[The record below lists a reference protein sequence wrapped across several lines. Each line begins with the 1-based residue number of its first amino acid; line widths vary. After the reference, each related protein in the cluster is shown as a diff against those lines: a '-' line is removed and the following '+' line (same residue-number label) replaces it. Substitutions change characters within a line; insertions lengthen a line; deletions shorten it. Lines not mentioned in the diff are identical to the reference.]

1 MARWEALRKK
11 DAVSQQEL
19 DERRS
24 AFAQASSNLAA
35 ADANVERLRQVEGFK
50 RIVAPF
56 SGIITRRNVDVGDL
70 IDPGAG
76 RALFVLSQTDPLRVY
91 VNVPQAYANLVKPG
105 QQVTVTQSELR
116 GRKFEGKVA
125 RTAGS
130 IDAATRSMQIEVTL
144 SNADNALLP
153 GAFVQVELPLK
164 PSGTLLVAADTLMFR
179 RDGSLVAAVDE
190 QNKVRLKKVRLGRNF
205 GLTVEVLEGLKGDEK
220 LILNPSDSLA
230 EGDQVEPTPDQP
242 KDKSADK
249 KAAS

>member
-1 MARWEALRKK
+1 
-11 DAVSQQEL
+11 
-19 DERRS
+19 
-24 AFAQASSNLAA
+24 
-35 ADANVERLRQVEGFK
+35 
-50 RIVAPF
+50 
-56 SGIITRRNVDVGDL
+56 
-70 IDPGAG
+70 
-76 RALFVLSQTDPLRVY
+76 VLSQTDPLRVY

-230 EGDQVEPTPDQP
+230 EGDQVEPTLEQP
-242 KDKSADK
+242 KDKAADK

>member
-1 MARWEALRKK
+1 MELARSSMARWEALRKK

-91 VNVPQAYANLVKPG
+91 VNVPQAYANLVKTG

-130 IDAATRSMQIEVTL
+130 IDAATRSMQIEVT
-144 SNADNALLP
+144 SPMPTTRCCPA
-153 GAFVQVELPLK
+153 
-164 PSGTLLVAADTLMFR
+164 PSCR
-179 RDGSLVAAVDE
+179 WSCR
-190 QNKVRLKKVRLGRNF
+190 
-205 GLTVEVLEGLKGDEK
+205 
-220 LILNPSDSLA
+220 
-230 EGDQVEPTPDQP
+230 
-242 KDKSADK
+242 
-249 KAAS
+249 